1 MQSGI
6 KRSLESVGSPSSVV
20 QRPRPKLKVMQA
32 RALPGP
38 RNAMPLWLAHNSS
51 TSIINNL

>member
-1 MQSGI
+1 MRGGEKSIFVCQALQTFM
-6 KRSLESVGSPSSVV
+6 KSLI
-20 QRPRPKLKVMQA
+20 MQA

-51 TSIINNL
+51 TLIINNL